1 MKDSD
6 DEYRVDD
13 PKGTP
18 EYAKG
23 RKNKLMIKNE
33 NDSTPIIVKH
43 LQ

>member
-18 EYAKG
+18 EYFKG

-33 NDSTPIIVKH
+33 NDSSPIIVQK
-43 LQ
+43 LE